1 MSTKVKGVRAPQDF
15 WDKLK
20 KVANHKGVS
29 VNSIIVNATNKYCNK
44 VLTSKKTCDK
54 L

>member
-1 MSTKVKGVRAPQDF
+1 MKTRVKGVRANDEF

-20 KVANHKGVS
+20 KVAKIKGIT
-29 VNSIIVNATNKYCNK
+29 VNSIIVTTTNKYCNK
-44 VLTSKKTCDK
+44 VLTRGKTCDK

>member
-1 MSTKVKGVRAPQDF
+1 MRTTVKGVRATPEF

-20 KVANHKGVS
+20 KVAKIKGIT
-29 VNSIIVNATNKYCNK
+29 VNSLIVNTTNKYCNK
-44 VLTSKKTCDK
+44 VLTRVKTCDK

>member
-1 MSTKVKGVRAPQDF
+1 MKTKVKGVRANKEF
-15 WDKLK
+15 WEKLQQ
-20 KVANHKGVS
+20 VAKIKGVTS
-29 VNSIIVNATNKYCNK
+29 NSIVVSATNKYCNK